1 MGVTNLSKDNSEI
14 LVQLYD
20 SLVDVLDKGNELDKR
35 ILEQMDNYN
44 KVEEQL
50 SDLDKQFED
59 LKKNNS
65 DNITSTG
72 ARDAGDIVRNILQKK
87 NEKNELIHQDGILY
101 SEYSAITDEISRIQK
116 EIDELLEK
124 SQVMENKKHNQG
136 INVPALKMI
145 VHIINPSASEFVKEP
160 VSENSKISV
169 STYNIV
175 NDIARTYSNYEEDSE
190 FILNDHEKLIALYNQ
205 RNRTKEEDEAFL
217 SKLPKFCKKDTAI
230 INKEEPVL
238 EESAKQTEN
247 IVEPKK
253 IVTFANDNVPLNNEE
268 VNQIILDT
276 DRKTSLEEKNEPPKT
291 DEVNEENKEINIDS
305 LKLDE
310 EKPNL
315 DVVMESLT
323 PKINTDN
330 LSRNDLEDIIYINV
344 PANPTKIANSS
355 KQKQEVILNVWKK
368 YYVKKTI
375 LKQSEKKQNVTNDN
389 IVPLDSLFSV
399 PNEKLQET
407 KDEPITNIQSF
418 LSNAA

>member
-1 MGVTNLSKDNSEI
+1 MGVTNLSKDDLEVM
-14 LVQLYD
+14 LQLYD
-20 SLVDVLDKGNELDKR
+20 SLVDVLQKENEIGKMISEQENNHDKTEKQFSN
-35 ILEQMDNYN
+35 
-44 KVEEQL
+44 
-50 SDLDKQFED
+50 LDKQFEE
-59 LKKNNS
+59 LNNS
-65 DNITSTG
+65 DNMTLAG
-72 ARDAGDIVRNILQKK
+72 VMECRDIIVKAIKGK
-87 NEKNELIHQDGILY
+87 DEFSELIHQSGILY
-101 SEYSAITDEISRIQK
+101 SEYHTVTDERLKLRK
-116 EIDELLEK
+116 EIDELLK
-124 SQVMENKKHNQG
+124 KGQVMENKKHNQG
-136 INVPALKMI
+136 INVSSLNMI
-145 VHIINPSASEFVKEP
+145 VHIINPSASEFVKKSI
-160 VSENSKISV
+160 SENSKISV
-169 STYNIV
+169 STYNVV
-175 NDIARTYSNYEEDSE
+175 NDIARTYSNYEEESE
-190 FILNDHEKLIALYNQ
+190 VVLNNYEKLIALYNQ

-276 DRKTSLEEKNEPPKT
+276 DRKTSLEEKIEPQKT

-323 PKINTDN
+323 PEKNSDN
-330 LSRNDLEDIIYINV
+330 LSGSDLEDIIYINV

-375 LKQSEKKQNVTNDN
+375 LKQSEKKQNVTSDN

-407 KDEPITNIQSF
+407 KDKPITNIQSF

>member
-1 MGVTNLSKDNSEI
+1 MYNTYTIGELAKILGITAETIRYYERKEIIAPIHDQESGYRYYTTWDLHMLIRARCYLGFGLSI
-14 LVQLYD
+14 
-20 SLVDVLDKGNELDKR
+20 
-35 ILEQMDNYN
+35 
-44 KVEEQL
+44 EE
-50 SDLDKQFED
+50 
-59 LKKNNS
+59 
-65 DNITSTG
+65 T
-72 ARDAGDIVRNILQKK
+72 AGILQSKSL
-87 NEKNELIHQDGILY
+87 E
-101 SEYSAITDEISRIQK
+101 

-136 INVPALKMI
+136 INVPSLKMI
-145 VHIINPSASEFVKEP
+145 VHIISPSASEFVKEP

-217 SKLPKFCKKDTAI
+217 SKLPKFCKKDTIA

-276 DRKTSLEEKNEPPKT
+276 DRKASLDEKNEPQKT
-291 DEVNEENKEINIDS
+291 DEVNEENKEININS

-323 PKINTDN
+323 PEKNSDN
-330 LSRNDLEDIIYINV
+330 LSGSDLEDIIYINV
-344 PANPTKIANSS
+344 PASPTKIANSS

-375 LKQSEKKQNVTNDN
+375 LKQSEKKQNVTSDN

>member
-1 MGVTNLSKDNSEI
+1 MGVTNLSKDDLEVM
-14 LVQLYD
+14 LQLYD
-20 SLVDVLDKGNELDKR
+20 SLVDVLQKENEIGKMISEQENNHDKTEKQFSN
-35 ILEQMDNYN
+35 
-44 KVEEQL
+44 
-50 SDLDKQFED
+50 LDKQFEE
-59 LKKNNS
+59 LNNS
-65 DNITSTG
+65 DNMTLAG
-72 ARDAGDIVRNILQKK
+72 VMECRDIIVKAIKGK
-87 NEKNELIHQDGILY
+87 DEFSELIHQSGILY
-101 SEYSAITDEISRIQK
+101 SEYHTVTDERLKLRK
-116 EIDELLEK
+116 EIDELLK
-124 SQVMENKKHNQG
+124 KGQVMENKKHNQG
-136 INVPALKMI
+136 INVSSLNMI
-145 VHIINPSASEFVKEP
+145 VHIINPSASEFVKKSI
-160 VSENSKISV
+160 SENSKISV
-169 STYNIV
+169 STYNVV
-175 NDIARTYSNYEEDSE
+175 NDIARTYSNYEEESE
-190 FILNDHEKLIALYNQ
+190 VVLNNYEKLIALYNQ

-253 IVTFANDNVPLNNEE
+253 TVTFANDNVPLNNEE

-276 DRKTSLEEKNEPPKT
+276 DKKASLDEKIEPPKT
-291 DEVNEENKEINIDS
+291 DEVNEENKKINIDS

-323 PKINTDN
+323 PEKNSDN
-330 LSRNDLEDIIYINV
+330 LSGSDLEDIIYINV

>member
-136 INVPALKMI
+136 INVPSLKMI

-217 SKLPKFCKKDTAI
+217 SKLPKFCKKDTAV
-230 INKEEPVL
+230 INKEEPAL
-238 EESAKQTEN
+238 EEGAKQTEN
-247 IVEPKK
+247 IIEPKK
-253 IVTFANDNVPLNNEE
+253 TVTFENDNVPLNNEE

-276 DRKTSLEEKNEPPKT
+276 GRKISLEEKIEPPKT
-291 DEVNEENKEINIDS
+291 DEVNEENKKINIDS

-323 PKINTDN
+323 PEKNSDN
-330 LSRNDLEDIIYINV
+330 LNGSDLEDIIYINV

-375 LKQSEKKQNVTNDN
+375 LKQGEKKQNVTSDN

-399 PNEKLQET
+399 PNDKLQET
-407 KDEPITNIQSF
+407 KDVPVTNIQSF

>member
-247 IVEPKK
+247 IIESKK
-253 IVTFANDNVPLNNEE
+253 TVTFANDNVPLNNEE

-276 DRKTSLEEKNEPPKT
+276 DKKTSLEEKNEPPKT
-291 DEVNEENKEINIDS
+291 DEVNEENKKINIDS

-323 PKINTDN
+323 PEKNSDN
-330 LSRNDLEDIIYINV
+330 LSGSDLEDIIYINV

>member
-1 MGVTNLSKDNSEI
+1 MGVTNLSKDDLEVM
-14 LVQLYD
+14 LQLYD
-20 SLVDVLDKGNELDKR
+20 SLVDVLQKENEIGKMISEQENNHDKTEKQFSN
-35 ILEQMDNYN
+35 
-44 KVEEQL
+44 
-50 SDLDKQFED
+50 LDKQFEE
-59 LKKNNS
+59 LNNS
-65 DNITSTG
+65 DNMTLAG
-72 ARDAGDIVRNILQKK
+72 VMECRDIIVKAIKGK
-87 NEKNELIHQDGILY
+87 DEFSELIHQSGILY
-101 SEYSAITDEISRIQK
+101 SEYHTVTDERLKLRK
-116 EIDELLEK
+116 EIDELLK
-124 SQVMENKKHNQG
+124 KGQVMENKKHNQG
-136 INVPALKMI
+136 INVSSLNMI
-145 VHIINPSASEFVKEP
+145 VHIINPSASEFVKKSI
-160 VSENSKISV
+160 SENSKISV
-169 STYNIV
+169 STYNVV
-175 NDIARTYSNYEEDSE
+175 NDIARTYSNYEEESE
-190 FILNDHEKLIALYNQ
+190 VVLNNYEKLIALYNQ

-253 IVTFANDNVPLNNEE
+253 TVTFENDNVPLNNEE

-276 DRKTSLEEKNEPPKT
+276 DRKAGLEEKIEPQKT
-291 DEVNEENKEINIDS
+291 DEVNEENKKINIDS
-305 LKLDE
+305 LKLEE

-323 PKINTDN
+323 PEKNSDN
-330 LSRNDLEDIIYINV
+330 LNGSDLEDIIYINV

>member
-1 MGVTNLSKDNSEI
+1 MGVTNLSKDDLEVM
-14 LVQLYD
+14 LQLYD
-20 SLVDVLDKGNELDKR
+20 SLVDVLQKENEIGKMISEQENNHDKTEKQFSN
-35 ILEQMDNYN
+35 
-44 KVEEQL
+44 
-50 SDLDKQFED
+50 LDKQFEE
-59 LKKNNS
+59 LNNS
-65 DNITSTG
+65 DNMTLAG
-72 ARDAGDIVRNILQKK
+72 VMECRDIIVKAIKGK
-87 NEKNELIHQDGILY
+87 DEFSELIHQSGILY
-101 SEYSAITDEISRIQK
+101 SEYHTVTDERLKLRK
-116 EIDELLEK
+116 EIDELLK
-124 SQVMENKKHNQG
+124 KGQVMENKKHNQG
-136 INVPALKMI
+136 INVSSLNMI
-145 VHIINPSASEFVKEP
+145 VHIINPSASEFVKKSI
-160 VSENSKISV
+160 SENSKISV
-169 STYNIV
+169 STYNVV
-175 NDIARTYSNYEEDSE
+175 NDIARTYSNYEEESE
-190 FILNDHEKLIALYNQ
+190 VVLNNYEKLIALYNQ

-253 IVTFANDNVPLNNEE
+253 TVTFANDNVPLNNEE

-276 DRKTSLEEKNEPPKT
+276 DKKASLDEKNEPPKT
-291 DEVNEENKEINIDS
+291 DEVNEENKKINIDS

-323 PKINTDN
+323 PEKNSDN
-330 LSRNDLEDIIYINV
+330 LSGSDLEDIIYINV

-375 LKQSEKKQNVTNDN
+375 LKQSEKKQNVTSDN

-407 KDEPITNIQSF
+407 KDKPITNIQSF

>member
-1 MGVTNLSKDNSEI
+1 MGVTNLSKDDLEVM
-14 LVQLYD
+14 LQLYD
-20 SLVDVLDKGNELDKR
+20 SLVDVLQKENEIGKMISEQENNHDKTEKQFSN
-35 ILEQMDNYN
+35 
-44 KVEEQL
+44 
-50 SDLDKQFED
+50 LDKQFEE
-59 LKKNNS
+59 LNNS
-65 DNITSTG
+65 DNMTLAG
-72 ARDAGDIVRNILQKK
+72 VMECRDIIVKAIKGK
-87 NEKNELIHQDGILY
+87 DEFSELIHQSGILY
-101 SEYSAITDEISRIQK
+101 SEYHTVTDERLKLRK
-116 EIDELLEK
+116 EIDELLK
-124 SQVMENKKHNQG
+124 KGQVMENKKHNQG
-136 INVPALKMI
+136 INVSSLNMI
-145 VHIINPSASEFVKEP
+145 VHIINPSASEFVKKSI
-160 VSENSKISV
+160 SENSKISV
-169 STYNIV
+169 STYNVV
-175 NDIARTYSNYEEDSE
+175 NDIARTYSNYEEESE
-190 FILNDHEKLIALYNQ
+190 VVLNNYEKLIALYNQ

-276 DRKTSLEEKNEPPKT
+276 DRKASLDEKNEPQKT
-291 DEVNEENKEINIDS
+291 DEVNEENKKINIDS

-315 DVVMESLT
+315 DVVIESLT
-323 PKINTDN
+323 PEKNSDN
-330 LSRNDLEDIIYINV
+330 LSGSDLEDIIYINV

-375 LKQSEKKQNVTNDN
+375 LKQGEKKQNVTSDN

-399 PNEKLQET
+399 QNDKLQET

>member
-1 MGVTNLSKDNSEI
+1 MGVTNLSKDDLEVM
-14 LVQLYD
+14 LQLYD
-20 SLVDVLDKGNELDKR
+20 SLVDVLQKENEIGKMISEQENNHDKTEKQFSN
-35 ILEQMDNYN
+35 
-44 KVEEQL
+44 
-50 SDLDKQFED
+50 LDKQFEE
-59 LKKNNS
+59 LNNS
-65 DNITSTG
+65 DNMTLAG
-72 ARDAGDIVRNILQKK
+72 VMECRDIIVKAIKGK
-87 NEKNELIHQDGILY
+87 DEFSELIHQSGILY
-101 SEYSAITDEISRIQK
+101 SEYHTVTDERLKLRK
-116 EIDELLEK
+116 EIDELLK
-124 SQVMENKKHNQG
+124 KGQVMENKKNNQG
-136 INVPALKMI
+136 INVSSLNMI
-145 VHIINPSASEFVKEP
+145 VHIINPSASEFVKKSI
-160 VSENSKISV
+160 SENSKISV
-169 STYNIV
+169 STYNVV
-175 NDIARTYSNYEEDSE
+175 NDIARTYSNYEEESE
-190 FILNDHEKLIALYNQ
+190 VVLNNYEKLIALYNQ

-276 DRKTSLEEKNEPPKT
+276 DRKAGLEEKIEPPKT
-291 DEVNEENKEINIDS
+291 DEVNEENKKINIDS

-315 DVVMESLT
+315 DVVIESLT
-323 PKINTDN
+323 PEKNSDN
-330 LSRNDLEDIIYINV
+330 LSGSDLEDIIYINV

-375 LKQSEKKQNVTNDN
+375 LKQGEKKQNVTSDN

-399 PNEKLQET
+399 QNDKLQET

>member
-136 INVPALKMI
+136 INVPSLKMI

-175 NDIARTYSNYEEDSE
+175 NDIARTYSNYEENSE

-217 SKLPKFCKKDTAI
+217 SKLPKFCKKDTAV
-230 INKEEPVL
+230 INKEEPAL

-247 IVEPKK
+247 IIEPKK
-253 IVTFANDNVPLNNEE
+253 TVTFENDNVPLNNEE

-276 DRKTSLEEKNEPPKT
+276 DRKAGLEEKIEPPKT
-291 DEVNEENKEINIDS
+291 DEVNEENKKINIDS
-305 LKLDE
+305 LKLEE

-323 PKINTDN
+323 PEKNSDN
-330 LSRNDLEDIIYINV
+330 LNGSDLEDIIYINV

-375 LKQSEKKQNVTNDN
+375 LKQGEKKQNVTSDN

-399 PNEKLQET
+399 PNDKLQET

>member
-1 MGVTNLSKDNSEI
+1 MGVTNLSKDDLEVM
-14 LVQLYD
+14 LQLYD
-20 SLVDVLDKGNELDKR
+20 SLVDVLQKENEIGKMISEQENNHDKTEKQFSN
-35 ILEQMDNYN
+35 
-44 KVEEQL
+44 
-50 SDLDKQFED
+50 LDKQFEE
-59 LKKNNS
+59 LNNS
-65 DNITSTG
+65 DNMTLAG
-72 ARDAGDIVRNILQKK
+72 VMECRDIIVKAIKGK
-87 NEKNELIHQDGILY
+87 DEFSELIHQSGILY
-101 SEYSAITDEISRIQK
+101 SEYHTVTDERLKLRK
-116 EIDELLEK
+116 EIDELLK
-124 SQVMENKKHNQG
+124 KGQVMENKKHNQG
-136 INVPALKMI
+136 INVSSLNMI
-145 VHIINPSASEFVKEP
+145 VHIINPSASEFVKKSI
-160 VSENSKISV
+160 SENSKISV
-169 STYNIV
+169 STYNVV
-175 NDIARTYSNYEEDSE
+175 NDIARTYSNYEEESE
-190 FILNDHEKLIALYNQ
+190 VVLNNYEKLIALYNQ

-217 SKLPKFCKKDTAI
+217 SKLPKFCKKDTVT

-247 IVEPKK
+247 IIEPKK
-253 IVTFANDNVPLNNEE
+253 TVTFANDNVPLNNEE

-276 DRKTSLEEKNEPPKT
+276 DKKASLDEKNEPSKT
-291 DEVNEENKEINIDS
+291 DEVNEENKKINIDS

-323 PKINTDN
+323 PEKNSDN
-330 LSRNDLEDIIYINV
+330 LSGSDSEDIIYINV

-375 LKQSEKKQNVTNDN
+375 LKQSEKKQNVTSDN

-399 PNEKLQET
+399 SNEKLQET

>member
-1 MGVTNLSKDNSEI
+1 MGVTNLSKDDLEVM
-14 LVQLYD
+14 LQLYD
-20 SLVDVLDKGNELDKR
+20 SLVDVLQKENEIGKMISEQENNHDKTEKQFSN
-35 ILEQMDNYN
+35 
-44 KVEEQL
+44 
-50 SDLDKQFED
+50 LDKQFEE
-59 LKKNNS
+59 LNNS
-65 DNITSTG
+65 DNMTLAG
-72 ARDAGDIVRNILQKK
+72 VMECRDIIVKAIKGK
-87 NEKNELIHQDGILY
+87 DEFSELIHQSGILY
-101 SEYSAITDEISRIQK
+101 SEYHTVTDERLKLRK
-116 EIDELLEK
+116 EIDELLK
-124 SQVMENKKHNQG
+124 KGQVMENKKHNQG
-136 INVPALKMI
+136 INVSSLNMI
-145 VHIINPSASEFVKEP
+145 VHIINPSASEFVKKSI
-160 VSENSKISV
+160 SENSKISV
-169 STYNIV
+169 STYNVV
-175 NDIARTYSNYEEDSE
+175 NDIARTYSNYEEESE
-190 FILNDHEKLIALYNQ
+190 VVLNNYEKLIALYNQ

-247 IVEPKK
+247 IIEPKK
-253 IVTFANDNVPLNNEE
+253 TVTFANDNVPLNNEE

-276 DRKTSLEEKNEPPKT
+276 DRKAGLEEKIEPQKT
-291 DEVNEENKEINIDS
+291 DEVNEENKEININS

-323 PKINTDN
+323 PEKNSDN
-330 LSRNDLEDIIYINV
+330 LSGSDLEDIIYINV
-344 PANPTKIANSS
+344 PASPTKIANSS

-375 LKQSEKKQNVTNDN
+375 LKQSEKKQNVTSDN

-399 PNEKLQET
+399 SNEKLQET

>member
-1 MGVTNLSKDNSEI
+1 MGVTNLSKDDLEVM
-14 LVQLYD
+14 LQLYD
-20 SLVDVLDKGNELDKR
+20 SLVDVLQKENEIGKMISEQENNHDKTEKQFSN
-35 ILEQMDNYN
+35 
-44 KVEEQL
+44 
-50 SDLDKQFED
+50 LDKQFEE
-59 LKKNNS
+59 LNNS
-65 DNITSTG
+65 DNMTLAG
-72 ARDAGDIVRNILQKK
+72 VMECRDIIVKAIKGK
-87 NEKNELIHQDGILY
+87 DEFSELIHQSGILY
-101 SEYSAITDEISRIQK
+101 SEYHTVTDERLKLRK
-116 EIDELLEK
+116 EIDELLK
-124 SQVMENKKHNQG
+124 KGQVMENKKHNQG
-136 INVPALKMI
+136 INVSSLNMI
-145 VHIINPSASEFVKEP
+145 VHIINPSASEFVKKSI
-160 VSENSKISV
+160 SENSKISV
-169 STYNIV
+169 STYNVV
-175 NDIARTYSNYEEDSE
+175 NDIARTYSNYEEESE
-190 FILNDHEKLIALYNQ
+190 VVLNDYEKLIALYNQ

-247 IVEPKK
+247 IIESKK
-253 IVTFANDNVPLNNEE
+253 TVTFANDNVPLNNEE

-276 DRKTSLEEKNEPPKT
+276 DRKASLDEKNEPQKT
-291 DEVNEENKEINIDS
+291 DEVNEENKKINIDS

-323 PKINTDN
+323 PEKNSDN
-330 LSRNDLEDIIYINV
+330 LSGSDLEDIIYINV

-399 PNEKLQET
+399 SSEKLQNT
-407 KDEPITNIQSF
+407 KSEPITSIESF

>member
-1 MGVTNLSKDNSEI
+1 MVVTNLSKDDLEVM
-14 LVQLYD
+14 LQLYD
-20 SLVDVLDKGNELDKR
+20 SLVDVLQKENEIGKMISEQENNHDKTEKQFSN
-35 ILEQMDNYN
+35 
-44 KVEEQL
+44 
-50 SDLDKQFED
+50 LDKQFEE
-59 LKKNNS
+59 LNNS
-65 DNITSTG
+65 DNMTLAG
-72 ARDAGDIVRNILQKK
+72 VMECRDIIVKAIKGK
-87 NEKNELIHQDGILY
+87 DEFSELIHQSGILY
-101 SEYSAITDEISRIQK
+101 SEYHTVTDERLKLRK
-116 EIDELLEK
+116 EIDELLK
-124 SQVMENKKHNQG
+124 KGQVMENKKHNQG
-136 INVPALKMI
+136 INVSSLNMI
-145 VHIINPSASEFVKEP
+145 VHIINPSASEFVKKSI
-160 VSENSKISV
+160 SENSKISV
-169 STYNIV
+169 STYNVV
-175 NDIARTYSNYEEDSE
+175 NDIARTYSNYEEESE
-190 FILNDHEKLIALYNQ
+190 VVLNNYEKLIALYNQ

-276 DRKTSLEEKNEPPKT
+276 DRKAGLEEKIEPQKT

-323 PKINTDN
+323 PEKNSDN
-330 LSRNDLEDIIYINV
+330 LSGSDLEDIIYINV

-375 LKQSEKKQNVTNDN
+375 LKQSEKKQNVTSDN

-407 KDEPITNIQSF
+407 KDKPITNIQSF

>member
-1 MGVTNLSKDNSEI
+1 MGVTNLSKDDLEVM
-14 LVQLYD
+14 LQLYD
-20 SLVDVLDKGNELDKR
+20 SLVDVLQKENEIGKMISEQENNHDKTEKQFSN
-35 ILEQMDNYN
+35 
-44 KVEEQL
+44 
-50 SDLDKQFED
+50 LDKQFEE
-59 LKKNNS
+59 LNNS
-65 DNITSTG
+65 DNMTLAG
-72 ARDAGDIVRNILQKK
+72 VMECRDIIVKAIKGK
-87 NEKNELIHQDGILY
+87 DEFSELIHQSGILY
-101 SEYSAITDEISRIQK
+101 SEYHTVTDERLKLRK
-116 EIDELLEK
+116 EIDELLK
-124 SQVMENKKHNQG
+124 KGQVMENKKHNQG
-136 INVPALKMI
+136 INVSSLNMI
-145 VHIINPSASEFVKEP
+145 VHIINPSASEFVKKSI
-160 VSENSKISV
+160 SENSKISV
-169 STYNIV
+169 STYNVV
-175 NDIARTYSNYEEDSE
+175 NDIARTYSNYEEESE
-190 FILNDHEKLIALYNQ
+190 VVLNNYEKLIALYNQ

-230 INKEEPVL
+230 INKEEPAL

-276 DRKTSLEEKNEPPKT
+276 DRKASLEEKNEPQKT

-323 PKINTDN
+323 PEKNSDN
-330 LSRNDLEDIIYINV
+330 LSGSDLEDIIYINV

>member
-1 MGVTNLSKDNSEI
+1 MGVTNLSKDDLEVM
-14 LVQLYD
+14 LQLYD
-20 SLVDVLDKGNELDKR
+20 SLVDVLQKENEIGKMVSEQENNHDKTEKQFSN
-35 ILEQMDNYN
+35 
-44 KVEEQL
+44 
-50 SDLDKQFED
+50 LDKQFEE
-59 LKKNNS
+59 LNNS
-65 DNITSTG
+65 DNMTLAG
-72 ARDAGDIVRNILQKK
+72 VMECRDIIVKAIKGK
-87 NEKNELIHQDGILY
+87 DEFSELIHQSGILY
-101 SEYSAITDEISRIQK
+101 SEYHTVTDERLKLRK
-116 EIDELLEK
+116 EIDELLK
-124 SQVMENKKHNQG
+124 KGQVMENKKHNQG
-136 INVPALKMI
+136 INVSSLNMI
-145 VHIINPSASEFVKEP
+145 VHIINPSASEFVKESI
-160 VSENSKISV
+160 SENSKISV
-169 STYNIV
+169 STYNVV
-175 NDIARTYSNYEEDSE
+175 NDIARTYSNYEEESE
-190 FILNDHEKLIALYNQ
+190 VVLNDYEKLIALYNQ

-247 IVEPKK
+247 IIESKK
-253 IVTFANDNVPLNNEE
+253 TVTFENDNVPLNNEE

-276 DRKTSLEEKNEPPKT
+276 DKKASLEEKIEPQKT
-291 DEVNEENKEINIDS
+291 DEVNEENKKINIDS

-323 PKINTDN
+323 PEKNSDN
-330 LSRNDLEDIIYINV
+330 LSGSDLEDIIYINV

-399 PNEKLQET
+399 SSEKLQNT
-407 KDEPITNIQSF
+407 KSEPITSIESF

>member
-1 MGVTNLSKDNSEI
+1 MGVTNLSKDDLEVM
-14 LVQLYD
+14 LQLYD
-20 SLVDVLDKGNELDKR
+20 SLVDVLQKENEIGKMISEQENNHDKTEKQFSN
-35 ILEQMDNYN
+35 
-44 KVEEQL
+44 
-50 SDLDKQFED
+50 LDKQFEE
-59 LKKNNS
+59 LNNS
-65 DNITSTG
+65 DNMTLAG
-72 ARDAGDIVRNILQKK
+72 VMECRDIIVKAIKGK
-87 NEKNELIHQDGILY
+87 DEFSELIHQSGILY
-101 SEYSAITDEISRIQK
+101 SEYHTVTDERLKLRK
-116 EIDELLEK
+116 EIDELLK
-124 SQVMENKKHNQG
+124 KGQVMKNKKHNQG
-136 INVPALKMI
+136 INVSSLNMI
-145 VHIINPSASEFVKEP
+145 VHIINPSISEFVKESI
-160 VSENSKISV
+160 SENSKISV

-175 NDIARTYSNYEEDSE
+175 NDIARTYSNYEEESE
-190 FILNDHEKLIALYNQ
+190 VVLNNYEKLIALYNQ

-217 SKLPKFCKKDTAI
+217 SKLPKFCKKDTIA

-247 IVEPKK
+247 IIEPKK
-253 IVTFANDNVPLNNEE
+253 TVTFANDNVPLNNEE

-276 DRKTSLEEKNEPPKT
+276 DRKASLDEKNEPQKT
-291 DEVNEENKEINIDS
+291 DEVNEENKEININS

-323 PKINTDN
+323 PEKNSDN
-330 LSRNDLEDIIYINV
+330 LSDSDLEDIIYINV

>member
-1 MGVTNLSKDNSEI
+1 MGVTNLSKDDLEVM
-14 LVQLYD
+14 LQLYD
-20 SLVDVLDKGNELDKR
+20 SLVDVLQKENEIGKMISEQENNHDKTEKQFSN
-35 ILEQMDNYN
+35 
-44 KVEEQL
+44 
-50 SDLDKQFED
+50 LDKQFEE
-59 LKKNNS
+59 LNNS
-65 DNITSTG
+65 DNMTLAG
-72 ARDAGDIVRNILQKK
+72 VMECRDIIVKAIKGK
-87 NEKNELIHQDGILY
+87 DEFSELIHQSGILY
-101 SEYSAITDEISRIQK
+101 SEYHTVTDERLKLRK
-116 EIDELLEK
+116 EIDELLK
-124 SQVMENKKHNQG
+124 KGQVMENKKHNQG
-136 INVPALKMI
+136 INVSSLNMI
-145 VHIINPSASEFVKEP
+145 VHIINPSASEFVKKSI
-160 VSENSKISV
+160 SENSKISV
-169 STYNIV
+169 STYNVV
-175 NDIARTYSNYEEDSE
+175 NDIARTYSNYEEESE
-190 FILNDHEKLIALYNQ
+190 VVLNNYEKLIALYNQ

-230 INKEEPVL
+230 INKEEPAL

-253 IVTFANDNVPLNNEE
+253 TVTFANDNVPLKNEE

-276 DRKTSLEEKNEPPKT
+276 DRKASLEEKNEPQKT

-323 PKINTDN
+323 PEKNSDN
-330 LSRNDLEDIIYINV
+330 LSGSDLEDIIYINV

-375 LKQSEKKQNVTNDN
+375 LKQSEKKQNVTSDN

-407 KDEPITNIQSF
+407 KDKPITNIQSF

>member
-136 INVPALKMI
+136 INVPSLKMI

-175 NDIARTYSNYEEDSE
+175 NDIARTYSNYEENSE

-217 SKLPKFCKKDTAI
+217 SKLPKFCKKDTAV

-247 IVEPKK
+247 IIEPKK
-253 IVTFANDNVPLNNEE
+253 TVTFENDNVPLNNEE

-276 DRKTSLEEKNEPPKT
+276 DRKAGLEEKIEPPKT
-291 DEVNEENKEINIDS
+291 DEVNEENKKINIDS
-305 LKLDE
+305 LKLEE

-323 PKINTDN
+323 PEKNSDN
-330 LSRNDLEDIIYINV
+330 LNGSDLEDIIYINV

-375 LKQSEKKQNVTNDN
+375 LKQGEKKQNVTSDN

-399 PNEKLQET
+399 PNDKLQET

>member
-1 MGVTNLSKDNSEI
+1 MGVTNLSKDDLEVM
-14 LVQLYD
+14 LQLYD
-20 SLVDVLDKGNELDKR
+20 SLVDVLQKENEIGKMISEQENNHDKTEKQFSN
-35 ILEQMDNYN
+35 
-44 KVEEQL
+44 
-50 SDLDKQFED
+50 LDKQFEE
-59 LKKNNS
+59 LNNS
-65 DNITSTG
+65 DNMTLAG
-72 ARDAGDIVRNILQKK
+72 VMECRDIIVKAIKGK
-87 NEKNELIHQDGILY
+87 DEFSELIHQSGILY
-101 SEYSAITDEISRIQK
+101 SEYHTVTDERLKLRK
-116 EIDELLEK
+116 EIDELLK
-124 SQVMENKKHNQG
+124 KGQVMENKKHNQG
-136 INVPALKMI
+136 INVSSLNMI
-145 VHIINPSASEFVKEP
+145 VHIINPSASEFVKKSI
-160 VSENSKISV
+160 SENSKISV
-169 STYNIV
+169 STYNVV
-175 NDIARTYSNYEEDSE
+175 NDIARTYSNYEEESE
-190 FILNDHEKLIALYNQ
+190 VVLNNYEKLIALYNQ

-247 IVEPKK
+247 IIEPKK
-253 IVTFANDNVPLNNEE
+253 TVTFANDNVPLNNEE

-276 DRKTSLEEKNEPPKT
+276 DRKAGLEEKIEPPKT
-291 DEVNEENKEINIDS
+291 DEVNEENKKINIDS

-315 DVVMESLT
+315 DVVIESLT
-323 PKINTDN
+323 PEKNSDN
-330 LSRNDLEDIIYINV
+330 LSGSDLEDIIYINV

-375 LKQSEKKQNVTNDN
+375 LKQGEKKQNVTSDN

-399 PNEKLQET
+399 QNDKLQET

>member
-136 INVPALKMI
+136 INVPSLKMI
-145 VHIINPSASEFVKEP
+145 VHIISPSASEFVKEP

-230 INKEEPVL
+230 INIEEPAL

-253 IVTFANDNVPLNNEE
+253 TVTFANDNVPLKNEE

-276 DRKTSLEEKNEPPKT
+276 DRKASLEEKNEPQKT

-323 PKINTDN
+323 PEKNSDN
-330 LSRNDLEDIIYINV
+330 LSGSDLEDIIYINV

-375 LKQSEKKQNVTNDN
+375 LKQSKKKQNVTSDN

-407 KDEPITNIQSF
+407 KDKPITNIQSF

>member
-145 VHIINPSASEFVKEP
+145 VHIINPSASEFVK
-160 VSENSKISV
+160 
-169 STYNIV
+169 
-175 NDIARTYSNYEEDSE
+175 
-190 FILNDHEKLIALYNQ
+190 
-205 RNRTKEEDEAFL
+205 
-217 SKLPKFCKKDTAI
+217 
-230 INKEEPVL
+230 
-238 EESAKQTEN
+238 
-247 IVEPKK
+247 
-253 IVTFANDNVPLNNEE
+253 
-268 VNQIILDT
+268 
-276 DRKTSLEEKNEPPKT
+276 
-291 DEVNEENKEINIDS
+291 
-305 LKLDE
+305 
-310 EKPNL
+310 
-315 DVVMESLT
+315 
-323 PKINTDN
+323 
-330 LSRNDLEDIIYINV
+330 
-344 PANPTKIANSS
+344 
-355 KQKQEVILNVWKK
+355 
-368 YYVKKTI
+368 
-375 LKQSEKKQNVTNDN
+375 
-389 IVPLDSLFSV
+389 
-399 PNEKLQET
+399 
-407 KDEPITNIQSF
+407 
-418 LSNAA
+418 

>member
-136 INVPALKMI
+136 INVPSLKMI
-145 VHIINPSASEFVKEP
+145 VHIISPSASEFVKEP

-217 SKLPKFCKKDTAI
+217 SKLPKFCKKDTIA

-253 IVTFANDNVPLNNEE
+253 TVTFANDNVPLNNEE

-276 DRKTSLEEKNEPPKT
+276 ERKVSLDEKNEPQKT
-291 DEVNEENKEINIDS
+291 DEVNEENKEININS

-323 PKINTDN
+323 PEKNSDN
-330 LSRNDLEDIIYINV
+330 LSGSDLEDIIYINV
-344 PANPTKIANSS
+344 PASPTKIANSS

-375 LKQSEKKQNVTNDN
+375 LKQSEKKQNVTSDN

-399 PNEKLQET
+399 SNEKLQET

>member
-1 MGVTNLSKDNSEI
+1 MGVTNLSKDDLEVM
-14 LVQLYD
+14 LQLYD
-20 SLVDVLDKGNELDKR
+20 SLVDVLQKENEIGKMISEQENNHDKTEKQFSN
-35 ILEQMDNYN
+35 
-44 KVEEQL
+44 
-50 SDLDKQFED
+50 LDKQFEE
-59 LKKNNS
+59 LNNS
-65 DNITSTG
+65 DNMTLAG
-72 ARDAGDIVRNILQKK
+72 VMECRDIIVKAIKGK
-87 NEKNELIHQDGILY
+87 DEFSELIHQSGILY
-101 SEYSAITDEISRIQK
+101 SEYHTVTDERLKLRK
-116 EIDELLEK
+116 EIDELLK
-124 SQVMENKKHNQG
+124 KGQVMENKKHNQG
-136 INVPALKMI
+136 INVSSLNMI
-145 VHIINPSASEFVKEP
+145 VHIINPSASEFVKKSI
-160 VSENSKISV
+160 SENSKISV
-169 STYNIV
+169 STYNVV
-175 NDIARTYSNYEEDSE
+175 NDIARTYSNYEEESE
-190 FILNDHEKLIALYNQ
+190 VVLNNYEKLIALYNQ

-276 DRKTSLEEKNEPPKT
+276 DRKAGLEEKIEPPKT
-291 DEVNEENKEINIDS
+291 DEVNEENKKINIDS

-315 DVVMESLT
+315 DVVIESLT
-323 PKINTDN
+323 PEKNSDN
-330 LSRNDLEDIIYINV
+330 LSGSDLEDIIYINV

-375 LKQSEKKQNVTNDN
+375 LKQGEKKQNVTSDN

-399 PNEKLQET
+399 QNDKLQET

>member
-217 SKLPKFCKKDTAI
+217 SKLPKFCKKDTIA

-247 IVEPKK
+247 IIEPKK
-253 IVTFANDNVPLNNEE
+253 TVTFANDNVPLNNEE

-276 DRKTSLEEKNEPPKT
+276 DKKASLDEKNEPPKT
-291 DEVNEENKEINIDS
+291 DEVNEENKKINIDS

-323 PKINTDN
+323 PEKNSDN
-330 LSRNDLEDIIYINV
+330 LSGSDLEDIIYINV

>member
-1 MGVTNLSKDNSEI
+1 MGVTNLSKDDLEVM
-14 LVQLYD
+14 LQLYD
-20 SLVDVLDKGNELDKR
+20 SLVDVLQKENEIGKMISEQENNHDKTEKQFSN
-35 ILEQMDNYN
+35 
-44 KVEEQL
+44 
-50 SDLDKQFED
+50 LDKQFEE
-59 LKKNNS
+59 LNNS
-65 DNITSTG
+65 DNMTLAG
-72 ARDAGDIVRNILQKK
+72 VMECRDIIVKAIKGK
-87 NEKNELIHQDGILY
+87 DEFSELIHQSGILY
-101 SEYSAITDEISRIQK
+101 SEYHTVTDERLKLRK
-116 EIDELLEK
+116 EIDELLK
-124 SQVMENKKHNQG
+124 KGQVMENKKHNQG
-136 INVPALKMI
+136 INVSSLNMI
-145 VHIINPSASEFVKEP
+145 VHIINPSASEFVKKSI
-160 VSENSKISV
+160 SENSKISV
-169 STYNIV
+169 STYNVV
-175 NDIARTYSNYEEDSE
+175 NDIARTYSNYEEESE
-190 FILNDHEKLIALYNQ
+190 VVLNNYEKLIALYNQ

-253 IVTFANDNVPLNNEE
+253 TVTFANDNVPLNNEE

-276 DRKTSLEEKNEPPKT
+276 DRKVSLEEKIEPPKT
-291 DEVNEENKEINIDS
+291 DEVNEENKKINIDS

-323 PKINTDN
+323 PEKNSDN
-330 LSRNDLEDIIYINV
+330 LSGSDLEDIIYINV

>member
-1 MGVTNLSKDNSEI
+1 MGVTNLSKDDLEVM
-14 LVQLYD
+14 LQLYD
-20 SLVDVLDKGNELDKR
+20 SLVDVLQKENEIGKMISEQENNHDKTEKQFSN
-35 ILEQMDNYN
+35 
-44 KVEEQL
+44 
-50 SDLDKQFED
+50 LDKQFEE
-59 LKKNNS
+59 LNNS
-65 DNITSTG
+65 DNMTLAG
-72 ARDAGDIVRNILQKK
+72 VMECRDIIVKAIKGK
-87 NEKNELIHQDGILY
+87 DEFSELIHQSGILY
-101 SEYSAITDEISRIQK
+101 SEYHTVTDERLKLRK
-116 EIDELLEK
+116 EIDELLK
-124 SQVMENKKHNQG
+124 KGQVMENKKHNQG
-136 INVPALKMI
+136 INVSSLNMI
-145 VHIINPSASEFVKEP
+145 VHIINPSASEFVKKSI
-160 VSENSKISV
+160 SENSKISV
-169 STYNIV
+169 STYNVV
-175 NDIARTYSNYEEDSE
+175 NDIARTYSNYEEESE
-190 FILNDHEKLIALYNQ
+190 VVLNNYEKLIALYNQ

-247 IVEPKK
+247 IIESKK
-253 IVTFANDNVPLNNEE
+253 TVTFANDNVPLNNEE

-276 DRKTSLEEKNEPPKT
+276 DKKASLEEKIEPQKT
-291 DEVNEENKEINIDS
+291 DEVNEENKKINIDS

-323 PKINTDN
+323 PEKNSDN
-330 LSRNDLEDIIYINV
+330 LSGSDLEDIIYINV

-399 PNEKLQET
+399 SSEKLQNT
-407 KDEPITNIQSF
+407 KSEPITSIESF

>member
-136 INVPALKMI
+136 INVPSLKMI

-217 SKLPKFCKKDTAI
+217 SKLPKFCKKDTIA

-253 IVTFANDNVPLNNEE
+253 TVTFANDNVPLNNEE

-276 DRKTSLEEKNEPPKT
+276 DRKVSLEEKIEPPKT

-323 PKINTDN
+323 PEKNSDN
-330 LSRNDLEDIIYINV
+330 LSGSDLEDIIYINV

-375 LKQSEKKQNVTNDN
+375 LKQGEKKQNVTSDS

-407 KDEPITNIQSF
+407 KDKPITNIQSF

>member
-1 MGVTNLSKDNSEI
+1 MGVTNLSKDDLEVM
-14 LVQLYD
+14 LQLYD
-20 SLVDVLDKGNELDKR
+20 SLVDVLQKENEIGKMISEQENNHDKTEKQFSN
-35 ILEQMDNYN
+35 
-44 KVEEQL
+44 
-50 SDLDKQFED
+50 LDKQFEE
-59 LKKNNS
+59 LNNS
-65 DNITSTG
+65 DNMTLAG
-72 ARDAGDIVRNILQKK
+72 VMECRDIIVKAIKGK
-87 NEKNELIHQDGILY
+87 DEFSELIHQSGILY
-101 SEYSAITDEISRIQK
+101 SEYHTVTDERLKLRK
-116 EIDELLEK
+116 EIDELLK
-124 SQVMENKKHNQG
+124 KGQVMENKKHNQG
-136 INVPALKMI
+136 INVSSLNMI
-145 VHIINPSASEFVKEP
+145 VHIINPSASEFVKKSI
-160 VSENSKISV
+160 SENSKISV
-169 STYNIV
+169 STYNVV
-175 NDIARTYSNYEEDSE
+175 NDIARTYSNYEEESE
-190 FILNDHEKLIALYNQ
+190 VVLNNYEKLIALYNQ

-253 IVTFANDNVPLNNEE
+253 TVTFANDNVPLNNEE

-276 DRKTSLEEKNEPPKT
+276 DKKASLDEKNEPPKT
-291 DEVNEENKEINIDS
+291 DEVNEENKKINIDS
-305 LKLDE
+305 LKLDG

-323 PKINTDN
+323 PEKNSDN
-330 LSRNDLEDIIYINV
+330 LSGSDLEDIIYINV

-375 LKQSEKKQNVTNDN
+375 LKQSEKKQNVTSDN

-407 KDEPITNIQSF
+407 KDKPITNIQSF

>member
-136 INVPALKMI
+136 INVPSLKMI

-230 INKEEPVL
+230 INKEEPAL

-247 IVEPKK
+247 IIEPKK
-253 IVTFANDNVPLNNEE
+253 TVTFENDNVPLNNEE

-276 DRKTSLEEKNEPPKT
+276 DRKISLEEKIEPPKT
-291 DEVNEENKEINIDS
+291 DEVNEENKKINIDS

-323 PKINTDN
+323 PEKNSDN
-330 LSRNDLEDIIYINV
+330 LNGSDLEDIIYINV

-375 LKQSEKKQNVTNDN
+375 LKQGEKKQNVTSDN

-399 PNEKLQET
+399 PNDKLQET

>member
-1 MGVTNLSKDNSEI
+1 MGVTNLSKDDLEVM
-14 LVQLYD
+14 LQLYD
-20 SLVDVLDKGNELDKR
+20 SLVDVLQKENEIGKMISEQENNHDKTEKQFFN
-35 ILEQMDNYN
+35 
-44 KVEEQL
+44 
-50 SDLDKQFED
+50 LDKQFEE
-59 LKKNNS
+59 LNNS
-65 DNITSTG
+65 DNMTLAG
-72 ARDAGDIVRNILQKK
+72 VMECRDIIVKAIKGK
-87 NEKNELIHQDGILY
+87 DEFSELIHQSGILY
-101 SEYSAITDEISRIQK
+101 SEYHTVTDERLKLRK
-116 EIDELLEK
+116 EIDELLK
-124 SQVMENKKHNQG
+124 KGQVMENKKHNQG
-136 INVPALKMI
+136 INVSSLNMI
-145 VHIINPSASEFVKEP
+145 VHIINPSASEFVKKSI
-160 VSENSKISV
+160 SENSKISV
-169 STYNIV
+169 STYNVV
-175 NDIARTYSNYEEDSE
+175 NDIARTYSNYEEESE
-190 FILNDHEKLIALYNQ
+190 VVLNNYEKLIALYNQ

-253 IVTFANDNVPLNNEE
+253 TVTFANDNVPLNNEE

-276 DRKTSLEEKNEPPKT
+276 DRKTSLEEKIEPQKI

-323 PKINTDN
+323 PEKNSDN
-330 LSRNDLEDIIYINV
+330 LSGSDLEDIIYINV

-375 LKQSEKKQNVTNDN
+375 LKQSEKKQNVTSDN

-399 PNEKLQET
+399 SNEKLQET

-418 LSNAA
+418 LSNAV

>member
-1 MGVTNLSKDNSEI
+1 MGVTNLSKDDLEVM
-14 LVQLYD
+14 LQLYD
-20 SLVDVLDKGNELDKR
+20 SLVDVLQKENEIGKMISEQENNHDKTEKQFSN
-35 ILEQMDNYN
+35 
-44 KVEEQL
+44 
-50 SDLDKQFED
+50 LDKQFEE
-59 LKKNNS
+59 LNNS
-65 DNITSTG
+65 DNMTLAG
-72 ARDAGDIVRNILQKK
+72 VMECRDIIVKAIKGK
-87 NEKNELIHQDGILY
+87 DEFSELIHQSGILY
-101 SEYSAITDEISRIQK
+101 SEYHTVTDERLKLRK
-116 EIDELLEK
+116 EIDELLK
-124 SQVMENKKHNQG
+124 KGQVMENKKHNQG
-136 INVPALKMI
+136 INVSSLNMI
-145 VHIINPSASEFVKEP
+145 VHIINPSASEFVKKSI
-160 VSENSKISV
+160 SENSKISV
-169 STYNIV
+169 STYNVV
-175 NDIARTYSNYEEDSE
+175 NDIARTYSNYEEESE
-190 FILNDHEKLIALYNQ
+190 VVLNNYEKLIALYNQ

-230 INKEEPVL
+230 INKEEPAL

-276 DRKTSLEEKNEPPKT
+276 DRKVSLEEKNEPQKT

-323 PKINTDN
+323 PEKNSDN
-330 LSRNDLEDIIYINV
+330 LSGSDLEDIIYINV

-375 LKQSEKKQNVTNDN
+375 LKQSEKKQNVTSDN

-407 KDEPITNIQSF
+407 KDKPITNIQSF

>member
-1 MGVTNLSKDNSEI
+1 MGVTNLSKDDLEVM
-14 LVQLYD
+14 LQLYD
-20 SLVDVLDKGNELDKR
+20 SLVDVLQKENEIGKMISEQENNHDKTEKR
-35 ILEQMDNYN
+35 FSN
-44 KVEEQL
+44 
-50 SDLDKQFED
+50 LDKQFEE
-59 LKKNNS
+59 LNNS
-65 DNITSTG
+65 DNMTLAG
-72 ARDAGDIVRNILQKK
+72 VMECRDIIVKAIKGK
-87 NEKNELIHQDGILY
+87 DEFSELIHQSGILY
-101 SEYSAITDEISRIQK
+101 SEYHTVTDERLKLRK
-116 EIDELLEK
+116 EIDELLK
-124 SQVMENKKHNQG
+124 KGQVMENKKHNQG
-136 INVPALKMI
+136 INVSSLNMI
-145 VHIINPSASEFVKEP
+145 VHIINPSASEFVKKSI
-160 VSENSKISV
+160 SENSKISV
-169 STYNIV
+169 STYNVV
-175 NDIARTYSNYEEDSE
+175 NDIARTYSNYEEESE
-190 FILNDHEKLIALYNQ
+190 VVLNNYEKLIALYNQ

-253 IVTFANDNVPLNNEE
+253 TVTFANDNVPLNNEE

-276 DRKTSLEEKNEPPKT
+276 DKKASLDEKNEPPKT
-291 DEVNEENKEINIDS
+291 DEVNEENKKINIDS

-323 PKINTDN
+323 PEKNSDN
-330 LSRNDLEDIIYINV
+330 LSGSDLEDIIYINV

-375 LKQSEKKQNVTNDN
+375 LKQSEKKQNVTSDN

-407 KDEPITNIQSF
+407 KDKPITNIQSF

>member
-247 IVEPKK
+247 IIEPKK
-253 IVTFANDNVPLNNEE
+253 TVTFANDNVPLNNEE

-276 DRKTSLEEKNEPPKT
+276 DRKVSLEEKIEPPKT
-291 DEVNEENKEINIDS
+291 DEVNEENKKINIDS

-323 PKINTDN
+323 PEKNSDN
-330 LSRNDLEDIIYINV
+330 LSGSDLEDIIYINV

-375 LKQSEKKQNVTNDN
+375 LKQSEKKQNVTSDN

-399 PNEKLQET
+399 SNEKLQET

>member
-1 MGVTNLSKDNSEI
+1 MGVTNLSKDDLEVM
-14 LVQLYD
+14 LQLYD
-20 SLVDVLDKGNELDKR
+20 SLVDVLQKENEIGKMISEQENNHDKTEKQFSN
-35 ILEQMDNYN
+35 
-44 KVEEQL
+44 
-50 SDLDKQFED
+50 LDKQFEE
-59 LKKNNS
+59 LNNS
-65 DNITSTG
+65 DNMTLAG
-72 ARDAGDIVRNILQKK
+72 VMECRDIIVKAIKGK
-87 NEKNELIHQDGILY
+87 DEFSELIHQSGILY
-101 SEYSAITDEISRIQK
+101 SEYHTVTDERLKLRK
-116 EIDELLEK
+116 EIDELLK
-124 SQVMENKKHNQG
+124 KGQVMENKKHNQG
-136 INVPALKMI
+136 INVSSLNMI
-145 VHIINPSASEFVKEP
+145 VHIINPSASEFVKKSI
-160 VSENSKISV
+160 SENSKISV
-169 STYNIV
+169 STYNVV
-175 NDIARTYSNYEEDSE
+175 NDIARTYSNYEEESE
-190 FILNDHEKLIALYNQ
+190 VVLNNYEKLIALYNQ

-247 IVEPKK
+247 IIEPKK
-253 IVTFANDNVPLNNEE
+253 TVTFANDNVPLNNEE

-276 DRKTSLEEKNEPPKT
+276 DRKANLEEKIEPQKT

-323 PKINTDN
+323 PEKNSDN
-330 LSRNDLEDIIYINV
+330 LSGSDLEDIIYINV

-375 LKQSEKKQNVTNDN
+375 LKQSEKKQNVTSDN

-407 KDEPITNIQSF
+407 KDKPITNIQSF

>member
-253 IVTFANDNVPLNNEE
+253 TVTFANDNVPLNNEE

-276 DRKTSLEEKNEPPKT
+276 DKKASLDEKNEPPKT
-291 DEVNEENKEINIDS
+291 DEVNEENKKINIDS

-323 PKINTDN
+323 PEKNSDN
-330 LSRNDLEDIIYINV
+330 LSGSDLEDIIYINV